1 MALIRPILF
10 SLLLVPM
17 VACGGDDSSDS
28 ADADGDGMVT
38 GEHYTYVADKAFV
51 PSANQHPGQFGLNV
65 DNDADGVD
73 NKLGTAIV
81 TIGTTLMNATL
92 GSEAVDTAV
101 ANGNIIFLV
110 DVQTEDFSAAAG
122 AGFVLSKGGNP
133 MPAACTDPTM
143 PTTCGQHLMGTG
155 MFTSSAAS
163 AQLKGSIT
171 GGTFTAGPG
180 DLTLQ
185 IALGDSDPLDLDL
198 TLAQIKVSGLD
209 ATGTAACTIAAPDNC
224 VRIAGAIT
232 DANMDSKVLPAI
244 KASLIDPL
252 LEEGCVIG
260 RAGMPIPAPGTGNY
274 DRCGCEG
281 SAVMVISLLDDVEDC
296 EITVQEIKDDSVVGN
311 LIKPDITLD
320 GCTGPCAISVGV
332 MASLTTAEF

>member
-17 VACGGDDSSDS
+17 IACGGDDTG
-28 ADADGDGMVT
+28 DADDTDDTDDSDGVVVT
-38 GEHYTYVADKAFV
+38 GEHYKYVAKEVFV
-51 PSANQHPGQFGLNV
+51 PSANQHPGIFGLNV

-92 GSEAVDTAV
+92 GSEAVTTNV
-101 ANGNIIFLV
+101 NNGSIIFLA
-110 DVQTEDFSAAAG
+110 DVQTEDFSTAAG
-122 AGFVLSKGGNP
+122 AGFVLSKGANP
-133 MPAACTDPTM
+133 MPMACTDPAT
-143 PTTCGQHLMGTG
+143 PATCGQHLMGTG

-171 GGTFTAGPG
+171 GGTMTAGPG
-180 DLTLQ
+180 ALTLQ
-185 IALGDSDPLDLDL
+185 IALGDSEPLDLDL
-198 TLAQIKVSGLD
+198 VLAQIKVSGLD
-209 ATGTAACTIAAPDNC
+209 ESGTAACTIAAPDNC

-232 DANMDSKVLPAI
+232 DANMDTKVLPAI

-252 LEEGCVIG
+252 LAELCDMAM
-260 RAGMPIPAPGTGNY
+260 AGTPEH
-274 DRCGCEG
+274 DRCGCTG
-281 SAVMVISLLDDVEDC
+281 SAQQVISLLDDVEDC
-296 EITVQEIKDDSVVGN
+296 MVTVQEIKDDNVVGN

-320 GCTGPCAISVGV
+320 GCAAPCAISVGV